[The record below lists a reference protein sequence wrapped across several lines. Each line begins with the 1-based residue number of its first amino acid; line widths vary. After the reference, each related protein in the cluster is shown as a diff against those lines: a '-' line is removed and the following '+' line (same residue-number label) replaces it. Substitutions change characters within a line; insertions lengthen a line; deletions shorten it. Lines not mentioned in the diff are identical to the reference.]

1 MMGHGS
7 KVIMNLSEVK
17 LICKDLGNVKKFSQN
32 TELFGNIDLELITF
46 EKISLYISSDRGE
59 FLCYVKKGI
68 HLIPI
73 DNIIDSDGSITFTSL
88 LEVVN
93 YLKDNLRLIETK
105 CR

>member
-1 MMGHGS
+1 M
-7 KVIMNLSEVK
+7 MNLNDVK
-17 LICKDLGNVKKFSQN
+17 LIFKDLGNIKKFSQN
-32 TELFGNIDLELITF
+32 TEFFGNIDLELITF
-46 EKISLYISSDRGE
+46 GKVQLYISSDRGE
-59 FLCYVKKGI
+59 FLCYVKKGS

-73 DNIIDSDGSITFTSL
+73 DRIIHSDGVTTFASL